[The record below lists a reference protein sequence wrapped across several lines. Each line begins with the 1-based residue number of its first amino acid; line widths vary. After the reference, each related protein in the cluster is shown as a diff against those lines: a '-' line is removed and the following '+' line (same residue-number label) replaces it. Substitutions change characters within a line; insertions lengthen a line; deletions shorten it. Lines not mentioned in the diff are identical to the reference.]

1 MKAGPAPQAAH
12 HADAPRPPA
21 HRSLFK
27 RSLGAV
33 FAVIFLTWAALIA
46 RELIDIGLLQSRNGQ
61 AENQLWAELAKLQA
75 LPHLQQPAALA
86 ERMNGLDGLLRDE
99 WRHKGHRSPFYL
111 LQVWHEGQLL
121 LRVDPDL
128 SGRARGQ
135 PQETLYASDSRW
147 LYAEASEPEQGL
159 IVRRWQERPGDWHFS
174 LAGFSYYARPL
185 LYGLPLL
192 ILPVWLLFRLG
203 FAPLQR
209 IGQQISQRS
218 AKDLSPLPD
227 SPYVELAPV
236 VNAVN
241 SLMARLQLR
250 LDREREFL
258 LDAAHELK
266 TPLAVVKLS
275 AEALDQGSDP
285 ERRAA
290 SAQRLHQGVD
300 RATHT
305 VHQLL
310 ALARSGADAQDMAQR
325 EHELV
330 ALVSDRVVLATPM
343 ALSRDIELELQ
354 APEECW
360 LRINRES
367 VGALIDNLVSN
378 AIKYSPASGQVL
390 VRISDTPEAVVLEVL
405 DQGPG
410 IPAELQAKVF
420 ERFYR
425 IPGQEEHGSGLGLAI
440 VERAAAQHGARVQLG
455 VGLGGRGLAVSVR
468 FTRQA
473 AAPAEPSPEAEA

>member
-1 MKAGPAPQAAH
+1 VRGLASRAG
-12 HADAPRPPA
+12 PPA

-61 AENQLWAELAKLQA
+61 AENQLWAELAKAQA
-75 LPHLQQPAALA
+75 LHHLERPAELRPALEA
-86 ERMNGLDGLLRDE
+86 LEQLHRAE
-99 WRHKGHRSPFYL
+99 WRQKGHRPPFHL
-111 LQVWHEGQLL
+111 LQVWQQGRLL
-121 LRVDPDL
+121 LRLDPDL
-128 SGRARGQ
+128 RGRDRSL
-135 PQETLYASDSRW
+135 PQVQVYASDERW

-159 IVRRWQERPGDWHFS
+159 IVRRWQEKPGDWHFS

-192 ILPVWLLFRLG
+192 VLPVWLLFRLG

-227 SPYVELAPV
+227 SPYVELAPL

-275 AEALDQGSDP
+275 AESLHQGQDA
-285 ERRAA
+285 ERRAQA
-290 SAQRLHQGVD
+290 AQRLHQGVD

-310 ALARSGADAQDMAQR
+310 ALARSGADALDMAQR

-330 ALVSDRVVLATPM
+330 ALVSDRVVLANPM
-343 ALSRDIELELQ
+343 ALSRGVELELQ

-360 LRINRES
+360 LRLNRES
-367 VGALIDNLVSN
+367 VGALIDNLVDN
-378 AIKYSPASGQVL
+378 AIKYSPPGGHVL
-390 VRISDTPEAVVLEVL
+390 VRISDSPEAVLLEVL

-410 IPAELQAKVF
+410 IPAELQTKVF

-425 IPGQEEHGSGLGLAI
+425 IPGQEQHGSGLGLAI

-455 VGLGGRGLAVSVR
+455 VGLDGLGLAVSVR
-468 FTRQA
+468 FVRQA
-473 AAPAEPSPEAEA
+473 GAAATPSATTEA

>member
-1 MKAGPAPQAAH
+1 VKPRADSTAPAATA
-12 HADAPRPPA
+12 RPA
-21 HRSLFK
+21 HRSLFR

-75 LPHLQQPAALA
+75 LPRLEQPQALESRMA
-86 ERMNGLDGLLRDE
+86 ELDGLLRDE
-99 WRHKGHRSPFYL
+99 WRHKGHRPPFYL
-111 LQVWHEGQLL
+111 LQVWHEDRLL
-121 LRVDPDL
+121 LRRDPDL
-128 SGRARGQ
+128 SGRDRPQ
-135 PQETLYASDSRW
+135 PQEQRYESDRLW
-147 LYAEASEPEQGL
+147 LYAEASDPEHGL

-174 LAGFSYYARPL
+174 VAGFSYYARPL

-227 SPYVELAPV
+227 SPYVELAPL

-250 LDREREFL
+250 LEREREFL

-275 AEALDQGSDP
+275 AEALDSGQDA

-310 ALARSGADAQDMAQR
+310 ALARSGADALDMAQR

-330 ALVSDRVVLATPM
+330 ALVSDRVVLASPM
-343 ALSRDIELELQ
+343 ALSRDVELELQ

-360 LRINRES
+360 LSVNRES
-367 VGALIDNLVSN
+367 LGALIDNLVDN
-378 AIKYSPASGQVL
+378 AIKYSPPGGHVL
-390 VRISDTPEAVVLEVL
+390 VRISDTPEAVQLEVL

-425 IPGQEEHGSGLGLAI
+425 IPGQEQHGSGLGLAI
-440 VERAAAQHGARVQLG
+440 VERAAAQHGARVQLSE
-455 VGLGGRGLAVSVR
+455 GLEGRGLGVAVR
-468 FTRQA
+468 FPRAGGA
-473 AAPAEPSPEAEA
+473 ASGTPAPSTEA